1 MITKRRYSHTI
12 FYINNLHLFIALSR
26 RRLNQSFGV
35 ILMMTSLEVTRK
47 PMSFSKM
54 IIINLTERRLIL
66 KSKWRR
72 MSVI

>member
-1 MITKRRYSHTI
+1 MMI
-12 FYINNLHLFIALSR
+12 
-26 RRLNQSFGV
+26 
-35 ILMMTSLEVTRK
+35 SLEVTRK

>member
-12 FYINNLHLFIALSR
+12 FYINKFAFIALSR

-35 ILMMTSLEVTRK
+35 ILMMISLEVTRK